1 MFQKPI
7 NLQELFLRLNNLLRT
22 KDVLR
27 DYYMAAG
34 SVGIT
39 TPGLNNTDERFILSV
54 TDYIHAHLDDPGLS
68 STNWR
73 VLRISA
79 ARNSISASSG

>member
-27 DYYMAAG
+27 DYYMTAAVSG
-34 SVGIT
+34 SRL
-39 TPGLNNTDERFILSV
+39 PS
-54 TDYIHAHLDDPGLS
+54 
-68 STNWR
+68 
-73 VLRISA
+73 
-79 ARNSISASSG
+79 

>member
-1 MFQKPI
+1 MRDDQNSNRTRHIPVILESFELSGENRIRALQCGADAMFQKPI

-39 TPGLNNTDERFILSV
+39 TPD
-54 TDYIHAHLDDPGLS
+54 
-68 STNWR
+68 
-73 VLRISA
+73 
-79 ARNSISASSG
+79 